1 MVKTKED
8 FINSITLGNNIAF
21 KLGNYML
28 TGRVIEINPKNYVVR
43 TLNNSIYT
51 ISKSDIVWVKK
62 GSKYPK
68 GIYNSI
74 IYPKQKEDE
83 NHGKKENWH

>member
-1 MVKTKED
+1 MVKTKEY

-21 KLGNYML
+21 KLGNYMF
-28 TGRVIEINPKNYVVR
+28 TGRVIEINPNNYVVK

-68 GIYNSI
+68 GIYNSL
-74 IYPKQKEDE
+74 IYTRQKEDE
-83 NHGKKENWH
+83 NHGKKEN

>member
-8 FINSITLGNNIAF
+8 FINLITLGSNIAF
-21 KLGNYML
+21 KFNNYML
-28 TGRVIEINPKNYVVR
+28 TGKVLEINPDSYVVR

-51 ISKSDIVWVKK
+51 ISKKDIVWVKK

-68 GIYNSI
+68 GIYNSL
-74 IYPKQKEDE
+74 IYTKQKEST
-83 NHGKKENWH
+83 NHGKKNWY